1 LLQRRNR
8 GSQPSGAAG
17 AGAFADKEHKRMP
30 GWADF
35 DGITTTTFLGASAL
49 SWTTALA
56 AALASWI
63 AMRLALRLLTRRASA
78 VAQHTTNRVDDLLVD
93 LLQGTSRALLL
104 VTALLIGLSLLD
116 LPARWSTRVSQLWFL
131 TLALQFGL
139 WGSRAIAIGL
149 RRYEERHGAGGMAV
163 QVSTSA
169 TLLRWT
175 LRTMLWAVVLLAM
188 LANLGVNITALVAS
202 LGVGGV
208 AVALAVQNILGDLF
222 ASLSIAVDKPFEVGD
237 FITLAGVAGSVEQ
250 VGLKTTRIRALSGEQ
265 VVISNTELLKQTINN
280 YKRMEQR
287 RVVFKFGLSFDAT
300 PEQAESVPGIV
311 RRAIEAQDKTR
322 FDRAHFMAFGESSLD
337 YEVVYFVLSAD
348 YNLYMDI
355 QQRINLTLMREF
367 QQLGVGFAFPTR
379 TLQMPGLEARL
390 AAQPHPDEAPM
401 RPRRVLP

>member
-1 LLQRRNR
+1 
-8 GSQPSGAAG
+8 
-17 AGAFADKEHKRMP
+17 MP
-30 GWADF
+30 DWATV
-35 DGITTTTFLGASAL
+35 DGFTSTTFLGASAL
-49 SWTTALA
+49 SWATALA

-63 AMRLALRLLTRRASA
+63 AMRLALRLLLSRASV
-78 VAQHTTNRVDDLLVD
+78 VAERTTNRVDDLLVD
-93 LLQGTSRALLL
+93 LLRGTSRTLLL
-104 VTALLIGLSLLD
+104 VTALLIGLSMVD

-139 WGSRAIAIGL
+139 WGNRAIVIGL
-149 RRYEERHGAGGMAV
+149 RRYVDRHSQGGMAR
-163 QVSTSA
+163 QVGTSA
-169 TLLRWT
+169 TLLSWT
-175 LRTMLWAVVLLAM
+175 LRTVLWAVLLLAM

-287 RVVFKFGLSFDAT
+287 RVVFKFRLTYGTT
-300 PEQAESVPGIV
+300 PEQAEAVPGIV
-311 RRAIEAQDKTR
+311 RRAIESQDKTR
-322 FDRAHFMAFGESSLD
+322 FDRAHYQGFGDSALEF
-337 YEVVYFVLSAD
+337 EVVYFVLSAD
-348 YNLYMDI
+348 YNIYMDI
-355 QQRINLTLMREF
+355 QQRINLTLLRELR
-367 QQLGVGFAFPTR
+367 QLGVDFGLPAR
-379 TLQMPGLEARL
+379 TLQMPGLEAQL
-390 AAQPHPDEAPM
+390 ATQPLPGDAAPM

>member
-1 LLQRRNR
+1 
-8 GSQPSGAAG
+8 
-17 AGAFADKEHKRMP
+17 MP
-30 GWADF
+30 DWATV
-35 DGITTTTFLGASAL
+35 DGFTSTTFLGASAL
-49 SWTTALA
+49 SWATALA

-63 AMRLALRLLTRRASA
+63 AMRLALRLLLSRASV
-78 VAQHTTNRVDDLLVD
+78 VAERTTNRVDDLLVD
-93 LLQGTSRALLL
+93 LLRGTSRTLLL
-104 VTALLIGLSLLD
+104 VTALLIGLSMVD

-139 WGSRAIAIGL
+139 WGNRAIVIGL
-149 RRYEERHGAGGMAV
+149 RRYVDRHSQGGMAR
-163 QVSTSA
+163 QVGTSA
-169 TLLRWT
+169 TLLSWT
-175 LRTMLWAVVLLAM
+175 LRTVLWAVLLLAM

-287 RVVFKFGLSFDAT
+287 RVVFKFRLTYGTT
-300 PEQAESVPGIV
+300 PEQAEAVPGIV
-311 RRAIEAQDKTR
+311 RRAIESQDKTR
-322 FDRAHFMAFGESSLD
+322 FDRAHFQGFGDSALEF
-337 YEVVYFVLSAD
+337 EVVYFVLSAD
-348 YNLYMDI
+348 YNIYMDI
-355 QQRINLTLMREF
+355 QQRINLTLLRELR
-367 QQLGVGFAFPTR
+367 QLGVDFGLPAR
-379 TLQMPGLEARL
+379 TLQMPGLEAQL
-390 AAQPHPDEAPM
+390 AAQPLPGDAAPM

>member
-1 LLQRRNR
+1 
-8 GSQPSGAAG
+8 
-17 AGAFADKEHKRMP
+17 MP
-30 GWADF
+30 DWATV
-35 DGITTTTFLGASAL
+35 DGFTSTTFLGASAL
-49 SWTTALA
+49 SWATALA

-63 AMRLALRLLTRRASA
+63 AMRLALRLLLSRASV
-78 VAQHTTNRVDDLLVD
+78 VAERTTNRVDDLLVD
-93 LLQGTSRALLL
+93 LLRGTSRTLLL
-104 VTALLIGLSLLD
+104 VTALLIGLSMVD

-139 WGSRAIAIGL
+139 WGNRAIVIGL
-149 RRYEERHGAGGMAV
+149 RRYVDRHSQGGMAR
-163 QVSTSA
+163 QVGTSA
-169 TLLRWT
+169 TLLSWT
-175 LRTMLWAVVLLAM
+175 LRTVLWAVLLLAM

-287 RVVFKFGLSFDAT
+287 RVVFKFRLTYGTT
-300 PEQAESVPGIV
+300 PEQAEAVPGIV
-311 RRAIEAQDKTR
+311 RRAIESQDKTR
-322 FDRAHFMAFGESSLD
+322 FDRAHFQGFGDSALEF
-337 YEVVYFVLSAD
+337 EVVYFVLSAD
-348 YNLYMDI
+348 YNIYMDI
-355 QQRINLTLMREF
+355 QQRINLTLLRELR
-367 QQLGVGFAFPTR
+367 QLGVDFGLPAR
-379 TLQMPGLEARL
+379 TLQMPGLEAQL
-390 AAQPHPDEAPM
+390 ATQPLPGDAAPM